1 MKLKRKDFFKGI
13 ALGTISLPLII
24 RSCVQ
29 DNYAQQS
36 EGPNVISNR
45 KYQWKMVTTWP
56 PNFPILG
63 EACSL
68 FADLVREM
76 SAGRMEIRVYGGGEL
91 VPPLEA
97 FDTVRIGA
105 AELGSG
111 AGYYWAGKAPA
122 AQFFASVPFGM
133 NAQQMNAW
141 IQF

>member
-68 FADLVREM
+68 FPDLVREM
-76 SAGRMEIRVYGGGEL
+76 
-91 VPPLEA
+91 
-97 FDTVRIGA
+97 
-105 AELGSG
+105 
-111 AGYYWAGKAPA
+111 
-122 AQFFASVPFGM
+122 
-133 NAQQMNAW
+133 
-141 IQF
+141 